1 MAAAAIQ
8 HNKRLCPDT
17 SGRCLDRQNVNRT
30 ATAIAPPQTRFPSH
44 HLPQPRASGP
54 PLPHSLRDQL
64 PSPAPHCPRDYSLD
78 RKSTYTIAR
87 SSSLLPDPTVAAAA
101 FLAGISPL
109 DGLLRHRLLLLAAEH
124 PPWTLATCPNR
135 SPPSLSVCTASSMR
149 LAYLH
154 TSATRESPRS
164 VPRMHEGLD

>member
-30 ATAIAPPQTRFPSH
+30 ATAVAPPQTRFPSH
-44 HLPQPRASGP
+44 RLPQPRASGP
-54 PLPHSLRDQL
+54 PLPHSLRDEHT
-64 PSPAPHCPRDYSLD
+64 SPTSHRPRDDSLD
-78 RKSTYTIAR
+78 RKSRYTIAR
-87 SSSLLPDPTVAAAA
+87 SSSLLPDPTAAAA

-109 DGLLRHRLLLLAAEH
+109 DGPLRHRLLLLAAEH
-124 PPWTLATCPNR
+124 PPWTLATCPSR
-135 SPPSLSVCTASSMR
+135 SPPLLSVCTASSMR

-154 TSATRESPRS
+154 TSATRESLRS
-164 VPRMHEGLD
+164 VPRMHEGCD